1 MSIEIEI
8 MSYLYTYGNTKGSD
22 LLLYG
27 TRTLGKSSK
36 IIRSTLDRMVLED
49 KIRRLIHN
57 KLGPKAVYYTLGY
70 DLPTETLVHL
80 ETEILGARGKDQTE
94 IHERALRILKE
105 AEKVAEKRIKEKSAD
120 SEN

>member
-27 TRTLGKSSK
+27 TRTLGKSLK
-36 IIRSTLDRMVLED
+36 TIRSTLDRMVLEG

-57 KLGPKAVYYTLGY
+57 KIGPKAVYFTLG
-70 DLPTETLVHL
+70 DHLPNEILVHL
-80 ETEILGARGKDQTE
+80 ETEILGARGKDQTK
-94 IHERALRILKE
+94 IHEQALRILKE
-105 AEKVAEKRIKEKSAD
+105 AEKAAEKRIKKRSLA
-120 SEN
+120 SKN